1 MVCSSSCTKKPT
13 DTQRFIADVAVRQSA
28 AADVVA
34 QDLVFAGK
42 NIKPGTPGKTSP
54 LVLKVGDPGR
64 RHHQRGTCATDR
76 IRQAHA
82 IRCRTETYTL
92 IHHPRPVDPTEAY
105 HLGGWGALH
114 QHAPFRP
121 RDREGGSPDPRP
133 DDCSWPILLKKS
145 LYGVEQSFSASCARF
160 PDKDAGDRM
169 AERRRDV
176 GRSKWNCE
184 GNKSR
189 L

>member
-1 MVCSSSCTKKPT
+1 VAHPLGMLGRVLDCGRAASAGT
-13 DTQRFIADVAVRQSA
+13 DQGEALERGRVDYAFEIAHTRLERKIADVAVRQSA

-82 IRCRTETYTL
+82 IRRRTETYTL

-133 DDCSWPILLKKS
+133 DDCS
-145 LYGVEQSFSASCARF
+145 CA
-160 PDKDAGDRM
+160 K
-169 AERRRDV
+169 AEVTARRQ
-176 GRSKWNCE
+176 
-184 GNKSR
+184 
-189 L
+189 